1 MGKTKKVSAPAPR
14 DYKQEMLD
22 SMAGQEA
29 IQPRLLALEKQYQPL
44 YQQLQQEMMDRQM
57 EYQLDSY
64 GKAIPKSAELS
75 GQFARAMSP
84 VYGEMGVLA
93 QNAYRQGMGEP
104 AMGLYDSLMTSAQTD
119 LAAGRNLTPEME
131 RVAQQTARQ
140 AMAARGLTGNQAIAQ
155 EVLNSYQMADARE
168 NRARQFAGNMYAA
181 GQGNFQNAMA
191 TYGNPM
197 MTQANAYSPANLYGN
212 AYTMSQG
219 LGAQIFNPESQY
231 NANLITANR
240 KEAMDVQIANAQA
253 SNAKRNAIIGAVG
266 QVAGAAM
273 GNTSLFGGGTPTSA
287 LGGGGNL
294 GSMFSASSG
303 GTSLSGGLNFGNYS
317 LGGGGVGLQGGSGGG
332 FKF

>member
-1 MGKTKKVSAPAPR
+1 
-14 DYKQEMLD
+14 
-22 SMAGQEA
+22 MAGQEA

-57 EYQLDSY
+57 DYQLDSY

-104 AMGLYDSLMTSAQTD
+104 AMGLYDTMMSSAQTD
-119 LAAGRNLTPEME
+119 LNAGRNLTPEQE
-131 RVAQQTARQ
+131 RAAQQAARQ
-140 AMAARGLTGNQAIAQ
+140 AMAARGLTGNQAVAQ
-155 EVLNSYQMADARE
+155 EVMNTYQMQDARE
-168 NRARQFAGNMYAA
+168 NRARQFAGTMYGA

-197 MTQANAYSPANLYGN
+197 MQQAGAYSPANLYGN

-240 KEAMDVQIANAQA
+240 KEAMDVQIANQQA
-253 SNAKRNAIIGAVG
+253 SNAMRSGLMSMVGSIG
-266 QVAGAAM
+266 GAAM
-273 GNTSLFGGGTPTSA
+273 GNPALFGGGGATSA

-303 GTSLSGGLNFGNYS
+303 GSALSGGLNLGNYQ
-317 LGGGGVGLQGGSGGG
+317 LGGGGVGIQNQSGGG